1 MYYEIYI
8 DVLFVVNMV
17 MDYFLLRLVNR
28 LLGGSATCLR
38 SLAGSA
44 IGAAG
49 MCLAVLLPFRS
60 IWIIL
65 LFMHGFIGIL
75 MVRVGCGCKGIKRMV
90 RGVLTLYL
98 AAFLA
103 GGLIQALLE
112 TTRLGN
118 WAREILLGESPGAV
132 GIRTFLF
139 LSIVSYW
146 AIIIGIRLYG
156 YLKAKV
162 SEIYD
167 ISLYVNGKCERVK
180 GLYDTGN
187 HLQDTVTHKPVSVVE
202 YQAVKKLLSEEQD
215 MQLQNMMQFGESG
228 DAVEKMHPHY
238 VLYHSVGKEQ
248 GLLLAVTLDILCVS
262 LDSDSKLIQ
271 RPVVALTGD
280 KLSQGNKFQMIIN
293 PKIIDN

>member
-1 MYYEIYI
+1 M
-8 DVLFVVNMV
+8 
-17 MDYFLLRLVNR
+17 
-28 LLGGSATCLR
+28 
-38 SLAGSA
+38 
-44 IGAAG
+44 
-49 MCLAVLLPFRS
+49 
-60 IWIIL
+60 
-65 LFMHGFIGIL
+65 
-75 MVRVGCGCKGIKRMV
+75 
-90 RGVLTLYL
+90 
-98 AAFLA
+98 
-103 GGLIQALLE
+103 
-112 TTRLGN
+112 
-118 WAREILLGESPGAV
+118 GESPGAV

-187 HLQDTVTHKPVSVVE
+187 HLQDTATHKPVSVVE